1 MIFLD
6 ESGAKTNLTRLCGR
20 ALKGQRVH
28 ASAPHGHWQ
37 TTTMISS
44 IRLDGT
50 TACMALEGT
59 TDTESF
65 RAYVGQVLVPTLR
78 PGDIVVMDN
87 LSPHKSDPT
96 LALIIN
102 AGAQVLFL
110 PAYSPDLNPI
120 EKMWSKVKNLLR
132 GAEARTPADLIT
144 AIGQA
149 LAKVTSQDALG
160 WFVSCGYNFC

>member
-1 MIFLD
+1 
-6 ESGAKTNLTRLCGR
+6 
-20 ALKGQRVH
+20 
-28 ASAPHGHWQ
+28 
-37 TTTMISS
+37 
-44 IRLDGT
+44 
-50 TACMALEGT
+50 MALEGT

-65 RAYVGQVLVPTLR
+65 RAYVGEVLVPALR
-78 PGDIVVMDN
+78 PGDLVVMDN

-96 LALIIN
+96 LTLITN

-149 LAKVTSQDALG
+149 LAKVTSKDAMG
-160 WFVSCGYNFC
+160 WFTYCGYRFC

>member
-1 MIFLD
+1 
-6 ESGAKTNLTRLCGR
+6 
-20 ALKGQRVH
+20 
-28 ASAPHGHWQ
+28 
-37 TTTMISS
+37 MISS
-44 IRLDGT
+44 IRLDGS

-65 RAYVGQVLVPTLR
+65 RAYVSAVLVPALR

-96 LALIIN
+96 LALITN
-102 AGAQVLFL
+102 AGAQAIFL
-110 PAYSPDLNPI
+110 PAYSPDFNPI

-132 GAEARTPADLIT
+132 GAEARTPDNLIT

-149 LAKVTSQDALG
+149 LAKVTPQDALG
-160 WFVSCGYNFC
+160 WFTSCGYSFC

>member
-1 MIFLD
+1 LD
-6 ESGAKTNLTRLCGR
+6 ESGAKTNLTRFCGR
-20 ALKGQRVH
+20 APKGERVH
-28 ASAPHGHWQ
+28 ASAPGGNWH

-44 IRLDGT
+44 IRLDGS

-65 RAYVGQVLVPTLR
+65 RAYVSAVLVPALR

-96 LALIIN
+96 LALITN
-102 AGAQVLFL
+102 AGAQAIFL
-110 PAYSPDLNPI
+110 PAYSPDFNPI

-132 GAEARTPADLIT
+132 GAEARTPDNLIT

-149 LAKVTSQDALG
+149 LAKVTPQDALG
-160 WFVSCGYNFC
+160 WFTSCGYSFC

>member
-1 MIFLD
+1 
-6 ESGAKTNLTRLCGR
+6 
-20 ALKGQRVH
+20 
-28 ASAPHGHWQ
+28 
-37 TTTMISS
+37 MISS
-44 IRLDGT
+44 IRLDGS

-65 RAYVGQVLVPTLR
+65 RSYVSQVLVPVLK
-78 PGDIVVMDN
+78 PDDIVVMDN

-96 LALIIN
+96 LALITS

-120 EKMWSKVKNLLR
+120 EKMWSKIKSLLR
-132 GAEARTPADLIT
+132 TAEARTPADLIT

-149 LAKVTSQDALG
+149 LTKVTPQDALG
-160 WFVSCGYNFC
+160 WFVSCGYSFY